1 MKLQMQFAYLKI
13 HILFHIIES
22 AFTKYILM
30 ELIKSWTIVVLD
42 YCGKNVEFKN
52 TLYYSIQRPREYEIK
67 YKQIIKKCLD
77 SKNKAKL
84 N

>member
-1 MKLQMQFAYLKI
+1 
-13 HILFHIIES
+13 
-22 AFTKYILM
+22 M

-67 YKQIIKKCLD
+67 YKTNYKKCLD